1 MNHVHIFKG
10 FHLDEHSHKLRVI
23 YMNNSDFLSA
33 LFFGQ
38 SESITDNSLV
48 KCAIYGQCDAYKMQ

>member
-1 MNHVHIFKG
+1 
-10 FHLDEHSHKLRVI
+10 
-23 YMNNSDFLSA
+23 MNNSDFLSA

-38 SESITDNSLV
+38 SITDNSLV